1 MRRGNLVAARN
12 KILEAARR
20 QPDSVQVWRQLIGI
34 ELARRDAPAAEQ
46 ALERAL
52 ALDPLDQGL
61 LALAPGIVA
70 GLTPPNGSAT
80 ATGTPLL
87 RKPPATA
94 APAPAG

>member
-1 MRRGNLVAARN
+1 M
-12 KILEAARR
+12 
-20 QPDSVQVWRQLIGI
+20 WRQLIGI
-34 ELARRDAPAAEQ
+34 ELARRDAPAAER

-87 RKPPATA
+87 PKAPATA
-94 APAPAG
+94 ASAPAG